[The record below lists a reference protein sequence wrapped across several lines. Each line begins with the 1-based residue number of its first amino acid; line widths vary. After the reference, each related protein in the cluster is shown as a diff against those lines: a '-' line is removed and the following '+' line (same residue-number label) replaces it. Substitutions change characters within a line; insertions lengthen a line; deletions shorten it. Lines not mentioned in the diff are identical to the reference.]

1 MSQSDEVMKAAH
13 DLVAFFGAG
22 QVSPYFACFS
32 PNADFIFYTH
42 TERLTSRS
50 AYEELWKTWE
60 LENGF
65 KVIGCQSSSQNIRI
79 LDSNNA
85 VFTHNVTT
93 QVSINDGIDS
103 VMERE
108 TIIFSL
114 IDGKWLAVHEHL
126 SPQSN

>member
-13 DLVAFFGAG
+13 NLVAFFGTG
-22 QVSPYFACFS
+22 QVDSYFACFS
-32 PNADFIFYTH
+32 SEADFIFYTH
-42 TERLTSRS
+42 PEHLTSRS

-60 LENGF
+60 IKNGF
-65 KVIGCQSSSQNIRI
+65 KVLGCQSSSQNIRI

-93 QVSINDGIDS
+93 QVSTNDGIDS
-103 VMERE
+103 VLERE
-108 TIIFSL
+108 TIVFSL
-114 IDGKWLAVHEHL
+114 INEKWLAVHEHL